1 MALHKNLHSHLPGKD
16 RFKMKRIT
24 LLTALFLC
32 QYLFVISQEVTIA
45 TFNAEFLNKTR
56 IHVKFGK
63 QFDLNRESEEEQRFW
78 NNDTNRTAKL
88 KEASESVAQLI
99 KRMNADILTLTEVG
113 GAEDLEVLR
122 TALSQIGVNYDYQA
136 VCDCT
141 DSFTG
146 QHVAVF
152 SRYPIKEVWP
162 QIPGRA
168 LYLEETDGDSEGE
181 TGISKGLKATVTVDS
196 KDIDIFVLHLK
207 SERGGFDSDAQ
218 RLAQASIARR
228 AVIQQLN
235 KGRKVIVTG
244 DLNSEKGTESIYRV
258 RGFDDIYEELIQ
270 TGHSQYFESTDVRW
284 TYNYRGEPE
293 QIDHILISP
302 GLADRSGIKTSI
314 LETNDEKVSDH
325 NPVIVKLTLK

>member
-1 MALHKNLHSHLPGKD
+1 
-16 RFKMKRIT
+16 MKRALLLT
-24 LLTALFLC
+24 LLLTCHCLLA
-32 QYLFVISQEVTIA
+32 ISQEVTIA
-45 TFNAEFLNKTR
+45 TFNAEFLNKSR

-63 QFDLNRESEEEQRFW
+63 QFDLNRESKKEQRFW
-78 NNDTNRTAKL
+78 NNDTNRNAKL
-88 KEASESVAQLI
+88 KEASENVAQII
-99 KRMNADILTLTEVG
+99 KQMNADILTLTEVG
-113 GAEDLEVLR
+113 GAEDLKVLM
-122 TALSQIGVNYDYQA
+122 TALNQIGVNYDYQA

-146 QHVAVF
+146 QHVAIF
-152 SRYPIKEVWP
+152 SKYPIKEIWS

-168 LYLEETDGDSEGE
+168 IYLEETDGDSEGE
-181 TGISKGLKATVTVDS
+181 TGISKGLKATVTVGS

-228 AVIQQLN
+228 AIIQQLN
-235 KGRKVIVTG
+235 LGRKVIVTG

-270 TGHSQYFESTDVRW
+270 TGHSQYFENTNVRW

-302 GLADRSGIKTSI
+302 GLASRSGIKTSI
-314 LETNDEKVSDH
+314 LETKDEKISDH
-325 NPVIVKLTLK
+325 NPVIVKLQLK